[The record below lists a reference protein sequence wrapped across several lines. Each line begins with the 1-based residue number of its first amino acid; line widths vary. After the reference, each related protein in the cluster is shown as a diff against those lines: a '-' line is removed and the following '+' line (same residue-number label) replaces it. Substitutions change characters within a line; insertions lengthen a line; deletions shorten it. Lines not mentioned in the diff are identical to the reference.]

1 MIENKN
7 PNFFKASSNVSEPE
21 VQAIAAEEADIEAET
36 ERREPVI
43 SASPTKSLKFYKNE
57 EFKQL
62 EHTPGFQDSNEKKS
76 KEIEKSVSKS
86 KEKSEEKSKKSPK
99 VIMKFNLSDDHEDDV
114 VVQNVFEDSQT
125 KQRKHKFIEE
135 FNDQNEYQSNEVY
148 DSSHKVEET
157 PENNDAAEELEEQD
171 YAAKDVVRSSLQ
183 RKYKAWDR
191 SDYKSKYNLILILM

>member
-1 MIENKN
+1 MIENRN
-7 PNFFKASSNVSEPE
+7 PNFFKSSSNVSEPE
-21 VQAIAAEEADIEAET
+21 VQEITAEEADIEAET